1 VANDRSTP
9 AMKRIL
15 LISATALLIMLGVG
29 GVAFLFL
36 TSLNPSERAYAAI
49 PHIRL
54 PVLGPEQFAYI
65 KDPTALDNWPSVL
78 LIVRRRDASLGVWRI
93 PTRDGNVQL
102 PDIHWWRQGQT
113 CPRFEPDFRSGVIG
127 CVGGD
132 LGEWGRHAYR
142 WDLEGRNIGGQVD
155 DMPAVRGRE
164 EGGEYVL
171 TPNRSARTAGAPFLR
186 APD

>member
-1 VANDRSTP
+1 
-9 AMKRIL
+9 MKRIL

-36 TSLNPSERAYAAI
+36 TSLKPSERAFAAI

-54 PVLGPEQFAYI
+54 PVLEPEQFAYI
-65 KDPTALDNWPSVL
+65 KDPTSLDNWPSVL
-78 LIVRRRDASLGVWRI
+78 LIVRRQDASLSVWRI

-102 PDIHWWRQGQT
+102 PDIYWWRQGQT
-113 CPRFEPDFRSGVIG
+113 CPRFEPDFRTGVIG
-127 CVGGD
+127 CMGAD
-132 LGEWGRHAYR
+132 FGEWGRHAYR
-142 WDLEGRNIGGQVD
+142 WDLDGKNISAQVD

-164 EGGEYVL
+164 DGGEYVL
-171 TPNRSARTAGAPFLR
+171 TPNRSARTAAAAFLR